1 MGGDVGG
8 ELRENNIPEATKRKC
23 FKEGVITELNV
34 PTSQVRK
41 WLKNGLA
48 AWISLVT
55 VKSVV
60 LVE

>member
-8 ELRENNIPEATKRKC
+8 ELRENSIPEATKRKC
-23 FKEGVITELNV
+23 FKEGVISKLNV
-34 PTSQVRK
+34 PTSQLRK
-41 WLKNGLA
+41 GLKTGLA

-55 VKSVV
+55 MKSMV